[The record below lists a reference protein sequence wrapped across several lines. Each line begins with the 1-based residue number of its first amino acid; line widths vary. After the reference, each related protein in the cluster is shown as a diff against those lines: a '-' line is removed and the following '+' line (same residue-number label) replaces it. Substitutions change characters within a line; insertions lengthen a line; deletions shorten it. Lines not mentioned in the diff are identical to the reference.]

1 LALKRIGRYLKATR
15 DRGLVLNPSKEL
27 KIDCYPDAD
36 FAGMY
41 GHEDSRDPS
50 CVKSRTGFVITVAN
64 CPVLWQSKLQTETAL
79 STMEAEVIALA
90 HCCRELFPIMD
101 MVSLLGTKV
110 GLPVSGATMNVSIHE
125 DNAGALVLAETLP
138 PQFTP
143 RSKHYAIKTIW
154 FREQIVLREIRLFKI
169 DTVEQLGDMFTKG
182 LPRATF
188 EYLRHKLLGW

>member
-1 LALKRIGRYLKATR
+1 
-15 DRGLVLNPSKEL
+15 
-27 KIDCYPDAD
+27 
-36 FAGMY
+36 
-41 GHEDSRDPS
+41 
-50 CVKSRTGFVITVAN
+50 
-64 CPVLWQSKLQTETAL
+64 
-79 STMEAEVIALA
+79 
-90 HCCRELFPIMD
+90 MD

-110 GLPVSGATMNVSIHE
+110 GLPVSAATMNVSIHE

-154 FREQIVLREIRLFKI
+154 FREQIVKRKIRLVKI

-188 EYLRHKLLGW
+188 EYLRRKLLGW